1 MSRRGLPRA
10 ALVAILVVAAD
21 QASKAWATARLSPEQ
36 RVTVLPGWLWF
47 RLLKNTGAT
56 FSVLRG
62 HNLFFAVA
70 TGLVVV
76 AIVVIL
82 WRGYVADLLS
92 IIALGAVAGGA
103 VGNLLDRIRSA
114 GVTDFIQIP
123 VWPADFNLADVA
135 IRLGVLSLLVGVG
148 LERLRRWREVRSARG

>member
-1 MSRRGLPRA
+1 MSRRGLPHA
-10 ALVAILVVAAD
+10 TLVAIVVVAGD
-21 QASKAWATARLSPEQ
+21 QASKAWATARLIPEQ

-47 RLLKNTGAT
+47 RLLKNSGAT
-56 FSVLRG
+56 FSLLRG
-62 HNLFFAVA
+62 HNLVFALA
-70 TGLVVV
+70 TLLVVI
-76 AIVVIL
+76 AILVIL

-114 GVTDFIQIP
+114 GVTDFIQIR

-135 IRLGVLSLLVGVG
+135 IRLGVLSLLVAVG
-148 LERLRRWREVRSARG
+148 LEQLRRWREVRSARG

>member
-1 MSRRGLPRA
+1 MPRHALARA

-21 QASKAWATARLSPEQ
+21 QASKAWATARLEPEQ
-36 RVTVLPGWLWF
+36 RVTVVPGWLWF
-47 RLLKNTGAT
+47 RLLKNSGAT

-62 HNLFFAVA
+62 YNLFFGIA
-70 TGLVVV
+70 TLLVIV

-82 WRGYVADLLS
+82 WRGYVSDPLS

-103 VGNLLDRIRSA
+103 VGNLVDRIRVA
-114 GVTDFIQIP
+114 GVTDFILIR

-135 IRLGVLSLLVGVG
+135 IRLGVLSLLVGVA
-148 LERLRRWREVRSARG
+148 LEQLRRRR

>member
-1 MSRRGLPRA
+1 MPRHALARA

-21 QASKAWATARLSPEQ
+21 QASKAWATARLDPEQ
-36 RVTVLPGWLWF
+36 RVTVVPGWLWF
-47 RLLKNTGAT
+47 RLLKNSGAT

-62 HNLFFAVA
+62 YNLFFGIA
-70 TGLVVV
+70 TLLVIV

-82 WRGYVADLLS
+82 WRGYVSDPLS

-103 VGNLLDRIRSA
+103 VGNLVDRIRVA
-114 GVTDFIQIP
+114 GVTDFILIR

-135 IRLGVLSLLVGVG
+135 IRLGVLSLLVGVA
-148 LERLRRWREVRSARG
+148 LEQLRRRR